1 MASVMSF
8 PVKFESTGGFAK
20 VEQGS
25 DAHKAQQV
33 SGFVKTELGE
43 RPVFNEFGITDPTFD
58 RFDAE
63 GFTER
68 FRLFYKST
76 EIKLTNIELAEQGG
90 AVIEIDIEFE

>member
-1 MASVMSF
+1 MASVISF
-8 PVKFESTGGFAK
+8 PFQTENGSFVK

-25 DAHKAQQV
+25 DIHKAQQV

-43 RPVFNEFGITDPTFD
+43 RPVFRDFGITDPTFD

-68 FRLFYKST
+68 FSLFYNSAD
-76 EIKLTNIELAEQGG
+76 IKLTNIELAEQGG
-90 AVIEIDIEFE
+90 SVIEIDIEFE